1 MPLTYK
7 YVFSPNEVKSDLLD
21 INFLCHDNKVHIRL
35 RDYSKAEVLKG
46 FEAKLTY
53 LITYLFNYTFLPKF
67 VGRSDVKA
75 LLKNF
80 NSKSEEM
87 KELNEALRPYMQEEF
102 KGIKVSANY
111 RKKSTF
117 SPFGTLEP
125 DFCPTLKDGKL
136 ITSTGLKFFLKS
148 FNTTLQDFLFNDAY
162 EVVLVVE
169 KQKTLYNKFKN
180 KQERKKT
187 RGKAV
192 EVSLW

>member
-1 MPLTYK
+1 MHLTYK

-35 RDYSKAEVLKG
+35 RDYTKAEVLKG

-53 LITYLFNYTFLPKF
+53 LITYLFNYNFLPKF
-67 VGRSDVKA
+67 VGKPDLKA

-80 NSKSEEM
+80 NTKSDEM
-87 KELNEALRPYMQEEF
+87 KELNEALRPYMQEDF
-102 KGIKVSANY
+102 KGIKVTANY
-111 RKKSTF
+111 RKSGNF
-117 SPFGTLEP
+117 SPFGTLDP

-136 ITSTGLKFFLKS
+136 MISTGLKFFLKS

-162 EVVLVVE
+162 EVILVVE
-169 KQKTLYNKFKN
+169 KEKILYNKFKN
-180 KQERKKT
+180 RQERKKT
-187 RGKAV
+187 KGQTV